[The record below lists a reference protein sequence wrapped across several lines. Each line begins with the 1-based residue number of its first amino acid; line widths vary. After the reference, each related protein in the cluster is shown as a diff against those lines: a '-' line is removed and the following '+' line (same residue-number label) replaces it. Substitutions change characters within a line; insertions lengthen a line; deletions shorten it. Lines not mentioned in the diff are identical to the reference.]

1 MGTTVQDIRLALRL
15 LRRDPLFTTIAVLT
29 LAVGVAATVL
39 VFSIV
44 NAVLLRPLPYPDAGR
59 LATLTDRYANYGG
72 GLTLGPSVP
81 ELLEIAA
88 GTRTFAGVA
97 WADYRDHQI
106 RVGREPSRVFS
117 ARVSPNFFTVLGA
130 RPLLGRLFSE
140 VDNKPIEQNLIVLSH
155 GLWQRQFG
163 GDPAVIGKVITMNA
177 HPSEIVGVLPASF
190 AFDYQTLGV
199 PEPTEVFTLFPM
211 VPDYLLRTGSS
222 ANARRVRPVVRL
234 KPDVSPALAQA
245 DLRRVVEQMK
255 RDHPTAY
262 ALGEKHEDPGFTIE
276 MTPLQD
282 AVVASSRVSLAL
294 LLAGVGMLLVIACA
308 NIASLLLAK
317 AVARQPEL
325 AIRTALGASRWR
337 LVRQSLTESLVLA
350 ACGGTLAL
358 LLTAWLLPFVTRF
371 GAAYVPR
378 LDEARLDLR
387 VLFVALALSLLT
399 ALLFGVAPSLHTR
412 AQALMTQLMQARR
425 GTASAAGR
433 TRVRDTLVVAQ
444 IALSVMLS
452 IGAGLLTRSLLSLQQ
467 MPPGFSPEHTL
478 TLQLRLQYYAYA
490 GQTQASTR
498 YEQILRRLEGLPG
511 VESVAMTTA
520 LPTRGGGVN
529 DIAIAGRATDM
540 RTVSRQTAWS
550 SIVSPAFFRTLKI
563 PLIEGRVFT
572 QADDVGAP
580 VVAVINETMAKQF
593 WPGESPVGRDLLYG
607 RQHVPIIGVVGDT
620 RASGVGRTPVPQLYR
635 SYLQAFEPNM
645 RLVARTTGDPI
656 AITRTIEQA
665 VWSIDPDQVLFNA
678 ATLDDVLREA
688 VAEPRQR
695 MVVSTLVAGVAL
707 AMALTGLFGLVSYR
721 VVQRTAELGV
731 RIALGAQS
739 HHVLALVLRHT
750 LLLVTV
756 GLASGVFGALL
767 VSRTLA
773 SVMHDLLYG
782 ASARDVTTY
791 AAVSAAFVLTALLAS
806 ALPARRAVRI
816 DPAVAL
822 RQE

>member
-59 LATLTDRYANYGG
+59 LATLTDRYANYGD
-72 GLTLGPSVP
+72 GLTLGPTVP
-81 ELLEIAA
+81 ELLEITA
-88 GTRTFAGVA
+88 GTRTLAGVA
-97 WADYRDHQI
+97 WVDYRDHQI
-106 RVGREPSRVFS
+106 RHGAEPARLFS
-117 ARVSPNFFTVLGA
+117 ARVSPNFFNVLGA
-130 RPLLGRLFSE
+130 QPLLGRLFSE
-140 VDNKPIEQNLIVLSH
+140 VDNRPIEQNLIVLSH

-163 GDPAVIGKVITMNA
+163 ADPAVIGKVITMNA
-177 HPSEIVGVLPASF
+177 HPAEIIGVLPASF
-190 AFDYQTLGV
+190 AFDYQTLGI
-199 PEPTEVFTLFPM
+199 PEPTEIFTVFPM

-234 KPDVSPALAQA
+234 KPDVSPGQVQA
-245 DLRRVVEQMK
+245 DLHRVVEQMT

-262 ALGEKHEDPGFTIE
+262 VVGDKHEDPGFRIE

-282 AVVASSRVSLAL
+282 AVVASSRVGLVL
-294 LLAGVGMLLVIACA
+294 LLAGVGMLLLIACA

-317 AVARQPEL
+317 AVARQTEL
-325 AIRTALGASRWR
+325 AIRTALGAGRWR

-350 ACGGTLAL
+350 ALGGTLAL
-358 LLTAWLLPFVTRF
+358 LLTAWLLPFITRV
-371 GAAYVPR
+371 GAAYLPR
-378 LDEARLDLR
+378 LEEARLDVR
-387 VLFVALALSLLT
+387 VLLFALALSLLS

-412 AQALMTQLMQARR
+412 TRSLMTQLMQARR
-425 GTASAAGR
+425 GAAGAAGR
-433 TRVRDTLVVAQ
+433 TRVRDALVVAQ

-467 MPPGFSPEHTL
+467 LPPGFSPEHVL

-511 VESVAMTTA
+511 VDSVAMTTA
-520 LPTRGGGVN
+520 LPTRGGGLS
-529 DIAIAGRATDM
+529 DIAIAGRPTDM
-540 RTVSRQTAWS
+540 RTVARQMAWT
-550 SIVSPAFFRTLKI
+550 SIVSPAFFRTLRI
-563 PLIEGRVFT
+563 PLLDGRVFT
-572 QADDVGAP
+572 QADDRGAP
-580 VVAVINETMAKQF
+580 VVAVINETMARLY
-593 WPGESPVGRDLLYG
+593 WPGESPVGRELLFG
-607 RQHVPIIGVVGDT
+607 PQHVPIVGVVGDT
-620 RASGVGRTPVPQLYR
+620 RASGLGRTPVPQIYR

-645 RLVARTTGDPI
+645 RLVARTTADP
-656 AITRTIEQA
+656 AAMMRTIEQA
-665 VWSIDPDQVLFNA
+665 VWSIDPDQMLFNA

-731 RIALGAQS
+731 RIALGAQP
-739 HHVLALVLRHT
+739 HQVLTLVLRHT
-750 LLLVTV
+750 LGLVV
-756 GLASGVFGALL
+756 IGLASGVIGALL
-767 VSRTLA
+767 VSRALA

-822 RQE
+822 RNE